1 MNEERIVRRRA
12 TRRKAIKKENKGSKR
27 KKKRGGEKEKRVE
40 SQDMDDRGDTRL
52 FHKVDQRVLE
62 IVNHHFQSSALVY
75 NIYIYTVGIVT
86 PVHTYTP
93 TVFLEAYVTQFF
105 LSPRFYYYCF
115 VGVIVLWFSRVHR
128 QCSPRMC
135 REERGD
141 KSRSSSITGSERE
154 EPPAGFSS
162 LNQSLI
168 YSVDIYI
175 PPPSSWLTT

>member
-105 LSPRFYYYCF
+105 SSPPFLLLLFC
-115 VGVIVLWFSRVHR
+115 GCHCPLVL
-128 QCSPRMC
+128 
-135 REERGD
+135 
-141 KSRSSSITGSERE
+141 SSSPTV
-154 EPPAGFSS
+154 FSS
-162 LNQSLI
+162 YVQGRKGGKK
-168 YSVDIYI
+168 
-175 PPPSSWLTT
+175 